1 MLTRGVLA
9 LWKCIHISYRGAK
22 NAFRKLV
29 FVRQSRAFREK
40 CLVYIRHYLEQIP
53 VWALE
58 LVRIIK
64 LLRQKLFD
72 FGRTMSSMS
81 TGIFDFRQAKS
92 FDFGQKLPVWAL
104 EMSGGV

>member
-64 LLRQKLFD
+64 LLHQKLFD
-72 FGRTMSSMS
+72 FKKFFRSEGVLT
-81 TGIFDFRQAKS
+81 TFVHPKTTLLNFLFDVY
-92 FDFGQKLPVWAL
+92 LV
-104 EMSGGV
+104 